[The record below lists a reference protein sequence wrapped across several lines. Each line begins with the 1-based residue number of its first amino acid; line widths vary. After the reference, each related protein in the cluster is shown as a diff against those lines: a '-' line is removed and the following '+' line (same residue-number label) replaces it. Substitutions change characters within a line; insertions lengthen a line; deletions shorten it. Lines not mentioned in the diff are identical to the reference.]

1 MWVFTTIFTL
11 MYRIFYVGSGQAS
24 SEELTGALPPGKK
37 RWFREVTS
45 KWVLELCQPQSFTLC
60 AVRARGP
67 ESIFI
72 TCTRVTLTSDCLVKG
87 INVLKASH
95 DKGMLKL
102 KEGPQAH
109 SLRKRNCALPVA
121 FGCEM
126 NP

>member
-1 MWVFTTIFTL
+1 M
-11 MYRIFYVGSGQAS
+11 GSGQAS

-109 SLRKRNCALPVA
+109 SLTKRNCALPVA

-126 NP
+126 SP